1 MKNDYQAPALI
12 LDEKL
17 RARIVKAAH
26 KHDSGNIN
34 KLLQWMT
41 GPARLS
47 SKKPIDIH
55 THLIKWSAKDEQ
67 IQRRILRIWFESQP
81 GGLREHV
88 KEALLTAG
96 IAVKPVDFG
105 QPLPA
110 GNVANSSNIPA
121 GIRRNGEP
129 VEHCILMALLLG
141 WSPSVGVKNSEL
153 PSDLS
158 ANTVA
163 PQAAMLLSDTG
174 EPPQEVVALK
184 IISEPVATTTQVQDE
199 ESTAIELTSRIESLI
214 ARTVEAANVAV
225 ELVNKL
231 RAGLLAELP
240 LFDTSEIVTEY
251 ERVSQALQT
260 RAQLFALPTP
270 TDGAPLSEWRELAQ
284 ALQTAVD
291 VAAAAHSL
299 REQAQG
305 VLKKVTQ
312 IRHREEP
319 VFEPLLAVYQQ
330 AEALGE
336 ALDNVVAQSLSD
348 GTHLLAQFAQLVEAF
363 EVWRQEGKTTAGL
376 MQAGKPLLNLADGMS
391 IYTAW
396 VMGQLQIV
404 AAESSGSTEKL
415 LQTSAKL
422 AITSDSVFTAPS
434 ISHEQSALTEVATPS
449 APIQEAIILEKKS
462 VALAAISPPV
472 VVEEELK
479 PAEIIV
485 PPAAEV
491 VIKQITASEEVLPY
505 VANSAPA
512 SQPVAD
518 LPPKPSM
525 SSAFWNL
532 LDNDGGAWLY
542 QLARSQ
548 QALAADAKQVPVLP
562 AWLLRA
568 SILGPEVRSDYGPI
582 ATLLTYDAV
591 AFEEEGIVASP
602 EEAPDTR
609 VLLAWAG
616 ALRPTLLSPATDL
629 RDWLSTGGINNL
641 PIFSSLG
648 YRLRGRTSPFPFSE
662 EQLNRVQAQDN
673 WTIQTEQFQQ
683 QLEQWEVEQRQP
695 ALFHRMRDHPMTRLW
710 QALLGDRQ
718 LPTQMLDILRRLTD
732 PRPSDKNELQEQL
745 KKLNTWDR
753 WIWSEMTRL
762 GFPHDDVET
771 VRHNTIAPRWL
782 GSKLAEL
789 MALADRYQELEQL
802 RPANFHAEW
811 AKEDQE
817 LLRYLQ
823 EDTPKAHEELALALA
838 AEPNLPRRV
847 ALAQC
852 QKALEGLLAWV
863 HQPTAPETIVE
874 PRHLLSWPWL
884 LTPNAPTLN
893 QHWEP
898 QVDMPTD
905 QELLLATM
913 VAPPSALA
921 VYQQQTASSEPN
933 YQLAARLLSAAQTLP
948 IGHISAFNEL
958 AEMAELL
965 VAKRP
970 DAVARQQHWL
980 RKSIQQVEQAI
991 EQARRYGYAETDWAE
1006 VSIEELNAL
1015 KSIADTLSDEAEDD
1029 VYNFQMHHGRLA
1041 RLRNELAEHRQ
1052 QEATRRR
1059 DIFNQTVETDNL
1071 RLTAADQSLLEQAL
1085 HNGWFSLTDDYLSQ
1099 LKRGQ
1104 RLRQP
1109 APARHPDLLTLKSEL
1124 LVLEQLS
1131 TQVEAHEMQERIRTG
1146 CVLDTEAVQPS
1157 GFDNDRQEAAQAYA
1171 SWHQLR
1177 VEQPFR
1183 SQHQQQLSEILE
1195 FIGFATPILSPLAPL
1210 NGGHR
1215 YDRSLDFQI
1224 TTLRE
1229 RRQCPVS
1236 RYGSD
1241 ARGQYRLLLLPTL
1254 PPPAELVSLVES
1266 NSRLGTGRP
1275 VIVLTLEPV
1284 SWDRRE
1290 EMGVYCRR
1298 ELGEFLVFDELL
1310 LLHLASHGIGQSR
1323 LPLFFQH
1330 TLPFSH
1336 LNPFVTSGSIPPEL
1350 FFGRVEELRRLGS
1363 RNHDSAQI
1371 LYGGRQLGKTVLL
1384 RQLERDYHCPDEQRY
1399 VLFIDIYQIGR
1410 EKTVAFLS
1418 NLLIR
1423 NLQEAQLPDLPT
1435 LWAKERSLDKLLD
1448 DIKTWVLANSSRCL
1462 TLLLDEADRLL
1473 EEDAEQNFAV
1483 ISRFREVMEATGQR
1497 LKIVLSG
1504 LHNVQHSFRLPN
1516 QPLIQMNKAIGIGPL
1531 SAKEGVELIRQ
1542 PLESLGF
1549 YFGQQAVDG
1558 TYQPAEYLV
1567 DQIGVE
1573 TNYYPGLI
1581 QEFCSR
1587 LLAVLYT
1594 QQRDEPDCQLLT
1606 FITEEAVQ
1614 QASRLAEPE
1623 IKHRFM
1629 LTLDLNPR
1637 FRLLTYL
1644 VAGLTQHVSALNE
1657 PAEPTVAQ
1665 VHELAKLYYPVGFE
1679 RTQHQE
1685 HYVESLLTE
1694 LVGLSILEQVKKNGE
1709 ATRYR
1714 LRTANVRALLGS
1726 PSDINAEIDIFLKD
1740 PPPPEDYSINVAR
1753 SSYQMPTQPKRSLRS
1768 PLTVRDLL
1776 ELEEGIKV
1784 SVIYGTVAAGLGQLG
1799 EFFEHA
1805 TRDYKLHRVSCSAQ
1819 WQPIADKLA
1828 ELRAQTRKAKK
1839 QVLLVEDCYS
1849 GRIVQEAL
1857 TALAHWPD
1865 KASVVLI
1872 VFEMGPATLWRFL
1885 HAEVTLQQL
1894 QQEGANLLPLVPWN
1908 RNTVKDW
1915 LTDTPASRSWEQVQ
1929 RVTGGWHR
1937 LLLDFFHLEQP
1948 TAESSPKKQ
1957 PVANTEQ
1964 HLTQIAGALRSN
1976 YYATLW
1982 GLHEAPDFFRRLA
1995 QEWPD
2000 QFRFEDLEL
2009 AALDT
2014 SDAPPTEHFNS
2025 WLDWASMLSLVHF
2038 RSEGQYEFDPV
2049 VVQALR
2055 AHA

>member
-1 MKNDYQAPALI
+1 MKNDYQTPALI

-17 RARIVKAAH
+17 RARIVKSAH
-26 KHDSGNIN
+26 KHDSGSIN

-55 THLIKWSAKDEQ
+55 AHLIKWSAKDEQ

-88 KEALLTAG
+88 KEALLAAG

-110 GNVANSSNIPA
+110 GNVANSSSIPT

-141 WSPSVGVKNSEL
+141 WSPSVGFTNPEL
-153 PSDLS
+153 PSNLS

-163 PQAAMLLSDTG
+163 LQAAMLLADTG
-174 EPPQEVVALK
+174 EPPQEVIEFNA
-184 IISEPVATTTQVQDE
+184 INEPVASTIQAPDE
-199 ESTAIELTSRIESLI
+199 ESIETELTSRIESLI
-214 ARTVEAANVAV
+214 ARTVEAANVAL
-225 ELVNKL
+225 ELANKL
-231 RAGLLAELP
+231 RAGFLAELP
-240 LFDTSEIVTEY
+240 LLDTSEIATEY
-251 ERVSQALQT
+251 EQVSQALQT

-270 TDGAPLSEWRELAQ
+270 TDGAPLREWLELAQ

-291 VAAAAHSL
+291 VAAAVQSL
-299 REQAQG
+299 QEQAQE
-305 VLKKVTQ
+305 VLKKVVQ

-319 VFEPLLAVYQQ
+319 VFEPLLAVHQQ

-363 EVWRQEGKTTAGL
+363 EVWRQEGRTTSNL
-376 MQAGKPLLNLADGMS
+376 MQAGKPLLDLTDGMS

-396 VMGQLQIV
+396 VMGQLQIE
-404 AAESSGSTEKL
+404 AAESSGSTEKS

-422 AITSDSVFTAPS
+422 AITSDLVFAAPY
-434 ISHEQSALTEVATPS
+434 ISHEQSSLIEVATPS
-449 APIQEAIILEKKS
+449 APIQEATIPEKKP
-462 VALAAISPPV
+462 VALAATLPSLA
-472 VVEEELK
+472 VEEEPK
-479 PAEIIV
+479 PAEVMV
-485 PPAAEV
+485 PPVAEA
-491 VIKQITASEEVLPY
+491 VIASEEVLPH
-505 VANSAPA
+505 VANSISA
-512 SQPVAD
+512 SQPIVD

-532 LDNDGGAWLY
+532 LDNGGGAWLY

-548 QALAADAKQVPVLP
+548 QALAADANQIPVLP

-568 SILGPEVRSDYGPI
+568 GILGPEVKSDYGPI

-591 AFEEEGIVASP
+591 AFEEEGMVASP

-629 RDWLSTGGINNL
+629 RDWLSIGGINNL
-641 PIFSSLG
+641 PIFSGLG

-662 EQLNRVQAQDN
+662 EQLNRAQAQDN
-673 WTIQTEQFQQ
+673 WTTQTEQFQQ

-718 LPTQMLDILRRLTD
+718 LFTQMLGILRRLTD

-745 KKLNTWDR
+745 KKLHIWDR

-782 GSKLAEL
+782 GNKLAEL

-823 EDTPKAHEELALALA
+823 EDAPKAHEELALALA
-838 AEPNLPRRV
+838 AESNLPRRV

-852 QKALEGLLAWV
+852 QTALNRLLAWL
-863 HQPTAPETIVE
+863 HEPAAPETTAE

-884 LTPNAPTLN
+884 LTPNAPVLN

-898 QVDMPTD
+898 QVDTPAD
-905 QELLLATM
+905 QQILLAAM
-913 VAPPSALA
+913 VAPPSALV
-921 VYQQQTASSEPN
+921 VYQKQTTSSEPN
-933 YQLAARLLSAAQTLP
+933 YQLAARLLAAAQALP
-948 IGHISAFNEL
+948 IGRIPAFDEL
-958 AEMAELL
+958 AETAELL
-965 VAKRP
+965 AAKRS

-1006 VSIEELNAL
+1006 VSTEELNAL

-1041 RLRNELAEHRQ
+1041 RLRNELAEHRL
-1052 QEATRRR
+1052 QEAARRR
-1059 DIFNQTVETDNL
+1059 DLFNQAVETDNL

-1109 APARHPDLLTLKSEL
+1109 APARHPDLLTLKVEL
-1124 LVLEQLS
+1124 LVLEQLAV
-1131 TQVEAHEMQERIRTG
+1131 QVDAHEMQERIRTG
-1146 CVLDTEAVQPS
+1146 RVLDAEAIPPS
-1157 GFDNDRQEAAQAYA
+1157 GFDNDRQEAANVYA
-1171 SWHQLR
+1171 NWHQLR
-1177 VEQPFR
+1177 VEQPLR
-1183 SQHQQQLSEILE
+1183 NQHQQQISEILE
-1195 FIGFATPILSPLAPL
+1195 FIGFAAPVLSSLAPL

-1215 YDRSLDFQI
+1215 NDRSLDFQI
-1224 TTLRE
+1224 ITLRE

-1241 ARGQYRLLLLPTL
+1241 AHGQYRLLVLPTL

-1435 LWAKERSLDKLLD
+1435 VWAKERSLDKLLD
-1448 DIKTWVLANSSRCL
+1448 DVKTWVLANSSRCL

-1483 ISRFREVMEATGQR
+1483 ISRLREVMEATGQR

-1549 YFGQQAVDG
+1549 YFGQHAADG
-1558 TYQPAEYLV
+1558 TYQPAEHLV

-1644 VAGLTQHVSALNE
+1644 VAGLTQHVAALNE
-1657 PAEPTVAQ
+1657 PGEPTVAQ
-1665 VHELAKLYYPVGFE
+1665 VHELAKLYYPAGFE

-1685 HYVESLLTE
+1685 HYVESLMTE

-1753 SSYQMPTQPKRSLRS
+1753 SSYQLPTQPKSLLRS

-1784 SVIYGTVAAGLGQLG
+1784 SVVYGTVAAGLGQLG

-1857 TALAHWPD
+1857 AALAQWPE

-1872 VFEMGPATLWRFL
+1872 VFEMGPATLRRFL
-1885 HAEVTLQQL
+1885 YAEVTLQQL
-1894 QQEGANLLPLVPWN
+1894 RQEGANLLPLVPWN

-1915 LTDTPASRSWEQVQ
+1915 LTDTTASRRWEQVQ

-1937 LLLDFFHLEQP
+1937 LLLDFFQLEQP
-1948 TAESSPKKQ
+1948 NAESSPKKQ

-1964 HLTQIAGALRSN
+1964 HLTQIAGALSSN
-1976 YYATLW
+1976 HYATLW

-2025 WLDWASMLSLVHF
+2025 WLEWASMLSLVHF
-2038 RSEGQYEFDPV
+2038 RPEGQYEFDPIV
-2049 VVQALR
+2049 AQALR